1 MAVIVVVDD
10 DPTIQMIAAELLRDG
25 NHAVVAAADG
35 DEALRVLAAMPA
47 DLVVMDMLM
56 PNKDGLETIIEARK
70 LYPDL
75 RILAISSGGRVGV
88 GDLLRMARL
97 FGADETYVKP
107 LRLDTFA
114 ATIERMLAEP
124 RSGMDIMVAEAPGR
138 G

>member
-10 DPTIQMIAAELLRDG
+10 DPTIQMIAAELLRQGD
-25 NHAVVAAADG
+25 HAVVAATDG
-35 DEALRVLAAMPA
+35 DEALRVLAAMKV

-56 PNKDGLETIIEARK
+56 PNKDGLETIIEARG

-97 FGADETYVKP
+97 LGANETYVKP
-107 LRLDTFA
+107 LRLDTFS
-114 ATIERMLAEP
+114 ATVDRMLAEP
-124 RSGMDIMVAEAPGR
+124 RPTVDIMVAEAR
-138 G
+138 

>member
-10 DPTIQMIAAELLRDG
+10 DPTIQMIAAELLREG

-35 DEALRVLAAMPA
+35 DEALRVRAAMKV

-56 PNKDGLETIIEARK
+56 PNKDGLETIIEARN

-97 FGADETYVKP
+97 FGADDTYVKP

-114 ATIERMLAEP
+114 TTIDRMLAEP
-124 RSGMDIMVAEAPGR
+124 RRAVDIMVAEAK
-138 G
+138 

>member
-10 DPTIQMIAAELLRDG
+10 DPTIQMIAAELLRQGD
-25 NHAVVAAADG
+25 HAVVAASDG
-35 DEALRVLAAMPA
+35 DEALRILAAMKV

-56 PNKDGLETIIEARK
+56 PNKDGLETIIEARG

-97 FGADETYVKP
+97 FGANETYVKP
-107 LRLDTFA
+107 LRMDSFA
-114 ATIERMLAEP
+114 ATVDRMLAETQP
-124 RSGMDIMVAEAPGR
+124 SVDIMVAEAG
-138 G
+138 

>member
-10 DPTIQMIAAELLRDG
+10 DPTIQMIAAELLREG

-35 DEALRVLAAMPA
+35 DEALRVLAAMKV

-56 PNKDGLETIIEARK
+56 PNKDGLETIIEARN

-97 FGADETYVKP
+97 FGADDTYVKP

-114 ATIERMLAEP
+114 TTIDRMLAEP
-124 RSGMDIMVAEAPGR
+124 RRAVDIMVAEAK
-138 G
+138 

>member
-10 DPTIQMIAAELLRDG
+10 DPTIQMIAAELLRQGD
-25 NHAVVAAADG
+25 HAVVAASDG
-35 DEALRVLAAMPA
+35 DEALRILAAMKV

-56 PNKDGLETIIEARK
+56 PNKDGLETIIEARG

-97 FGADETYVKP
+97 LGANETYVKP

-114 ATIERMLAEP
+114 ATVDRMLVGTQP
-124 RSGMDIMVAEAPGR
+124 TVDIMIAEAG
-138 G
+138 

>member
-10 DPTIQMIAAELLRDG
+10 DPTIQMIAAELLREG

-35 DEALRVLAAMPA
+35 DEALRVLAAMKV

-56 PNKDGLETIIEARK
+56 PNKDGLETIIEARN

-97 FGADETYVKP
+97 FGANETYVKP
-107 LRLDTFA
+107 LRLETFA
-114 ATIERMLAEP
+114 ATIDRMLAEVQP
-124 RSGMDIMVAEAPGR
+124 AVDIMIAEAG
-138 G
+138 

>member
-1 MAVIVVVDD
+1 MAVVVVVDD
-10 DPTIQMIAAELLRDG
+10 DPTIQMIAAELLREG
-25 NHAVVAAADG
+25 NHAVVSAADG
-35 DEALRVLAAMPA
+35 EEARRVLAAMRV

-56 PNKDGLETIIEARK
+56 PNKDGLETIIEARN

-88 GDLLRMARL
+88 GELLRMARL

-114 ATIERMLAEP
+114 GTVDRLLAEP
-124 RSGMDIMVAEAPGR
+124 RPRVDIMVAEAK
-138 G
+138 

>member
-10 DPTIQMIAAELLRDG
+10 DPTIQMIAAELLREG

-35 DEALRVLAAMPA
+35 DEALRVLAAMKV

-56 PNKDGLETIIEARK
+56 PNKDGLETIIEARN

-75 RILAISSGGRVGV
+75 RILSISSGGRVGV

-97 FGADETYVKP
+97 FGADDTYVKP

-114 ATIERMLAEP
+114 TTIDRMLAEP
-124 RSGMDIMVAEAPGR
+124 RRAVDIMVAEAK
-138 G
+138 

>member
-10 DPTIQMIAAELLRDG
+10 DPTIQMIAAELLRQGD
-25 NHAVVAAADG
+25 HAVVAASDG
-35 DEALRVLAAMPA
+35 DEALRILAAMKV

-56 PNKDGLETIIEARK
+56 PNKDGLETIIEARG

-97 FGADETYVKP
+97 FGANETYVKP
-107 LRLDTFA
+107 LRLETFA
-114 ATIERMLAEP
+114 ATIDRMLAEAQP
-124 RSGMDIMVAEAPGR
+124 AVDIMIAEAG
-138 G
+138 

>member
-10 DPTIQMIAAELLRDG
+10 DPTIQMIAAELLREG

-35 DEALRVLAAMPA
+35 DEALRVLAAMKV

-56 PNKDGLETIIEARK
+56 PNKDGLETIIEARN
-70 LYPDL
+70 LDPDL

-97 FGADETYVKP
+97 FGADDTYVKP

-114 ATIERMLAEP
+114 TTIDRMLAEP
-124 RSGMDIMVAEAPGR
+124 RRAVDIMVAEAK
-138 G
+138 

>member
-10 DPTIQMIAAELLRDG
+10 DPTIQMIAAELLRQGD
-25 NHAVVAAADG
+25 HAVVAATDG
-35 DEALRVLAAMPA
+35 DEALRVLAAMKV

-56 PNKDGLETIIEARK
+56 PNKDGLETIIEARS

-97 FGADETYVKP
+97 FGANETYVKP
-107 LRLDTFA
+107 LRLDTFS
-114 ATIERMLAEP
+114 ATVDRMLAEP
-124 RSGMDIMVAEAPGR
+124 RPTVDIMVAEAR
-138 G
+138 

>member
-1 MAVIVVVDD
+1 MAVIVMVDD

-35 DEALRVLAAMPA
+35 DEALQVLAAMDV

-56 PNKDGLETIIEARK
+56 PNKDGIETIIEARK

-75 RILAISSGGRVGV
+75 RILAISSGGRIGV

-107 LRLDTFA
+107 LRLDSFS
-114 ATIERMLAEP
+114 ATIDRMLSEP
-124 RSGMDIMVAEAPGR
+124 RTPVDIMVAEAR
-138 G
+138 

>member
-10 DPTIQMIAAELLRDG
+10 DPTIQMIAAELLRQGD
-25 NHAVVAAADG
+25 HAVVAAADG
-35 DEALRVLAAMPA
+35 EEALRILAAMNV

-56 PNKDGLETIIEARK
+56 PNKDGIETIIEARR

-114 ATIERMLAEP
+114 ATIDRMLIET
-124 RSGMDIMVAEAPGR
+124 RQTVDILVAEAK
-138 G
+138 

>member
-1 MAVIVVVDD
+1 MAVVVVVDD
-10 DPTIQMIAAELLRDG
+10 DPTIRMIAAELLREG
-25 NHAVVAAADG
+25 EHEVVAAADG
-35 DEALRVLAAMPA
+35 DEALTILAGMKV

-56 PNKDGLETIIEARK
+56 PNKDGLETIIEARG

-107 LRLDTFA
+107 LRMDTFG
-114 ATIERMLAEP
+114 ATVDRLLAEARP
-124 RSGMDIMVAEAPGR
+124 TVDILVAEAR
-138 G
+138 

>member
-10 DPTIQMIAAELLRDG
+10 DPTIQMIAAELLREG

-35 DEALRVLAAMPA
+35 DEALRVLAAMKV

-56 PNKDGLETIIEARK
+56 PNKDGLETIIEARN

-97 FGADETYVKP
+97 FGANETYVKP
-107 LRLDTFA
+107 LRLETFA
-114 ATIERMLAEP
+114 ATIDRMLAEAQP
-124 RSGMDIMVAEAPGR
+124 AVDIMIAEAG
-138 G
+138 

>member
-10 DPTIQMIAAELLRDG
+10 DPTIQMIAAELLRQGD
-25 NHAVVAAADG
+25 HAVVAATDG
-35 DEALRVLAAMPA
+35 DEALRVLAAMKA

-56 PNKDGLETIIEARK
+56 PNKDGLETIIEARG

-75 RILAISSGGRVGV
+75 RILAISSGGRIGV

-107 LRLDTFA
+107 LRLDTFT
-114 ATIERMLAEP
+114 ATVDRMLAEERP
-124 RSGMDIMVAEAPGR
+124 AVDIMVAEAR
-138 G
+138 

>member
-10 DPTIQMIAAELLRDG
+10 DPTIQMIAAELLRQGD
-25 NHAVVAAADG
+25 HAVVAAADG
-35 DEALRVLAAMPA
+35 EEALRILAAMNV

-56 PNKDGLETIIEARK
+56 PNKDGIETIIEARR

-97 FGADETYVKP
+97 FGADDTYVKP

-114 ATIERMLAEP
+114 ATIDRMLLEP
-124 RSGMDIMVAEAPGR
+124 RQTVDILVAEAR
-138 G
+138 

>member
-10 DPTIQMIAAELLRDG
+10 DPTIQMIAAELLREG

-35 DEALRVLAAMPA
+35 DEALRVLAAMKV

-56 PNKDGLETIIEARK
+56 PNKDGLETIIEARN

-97 FGADETYVKP
+97 FGADGTYVKP

-114 ATIERMLAEP
+114 TTIDRMLAEP
-124 RSGMDIMVAEAPGR
+124 RRAVDIMVAEAK
-138 G
+138 

>member
-35 DEALRVLAAMPA
+35 NEALRVLAAMPA

-70 LYPDL
+70 LYPEL

-107 LRLDTFA
+107 LRLDNFA
-114 ATIERMLAEP
+114 ATIERMLTEP
-124 RSGMDIMVAEAPGR
+124 RSGMDIMVAEAPSR
-138 G
+138 A

>member
-10 DPTIQMIAAELLRDG
+10 DPTIQMIASELLREG
-25 NHAVVAAADG
+25 NHAVVCAADG
-35 DEALRVLAAMPA
+35 NEALRVLASMPV

-56 PNKDGLETIIEARK
+56 PNKDGLETIIEARE

-88 GDLLRMARL
+88 GDLLRMARI
-97 FGADETYVKP
+97 FGADDTYVKP

-114 ATIERMLAEP
+114 ATIDRMLAEP
-124 RSGMDIMVAEAPGR
+124 RQAVDIMVAEAT
-138 G
+138 

>member
-10 DPTIQMIAAELLRDG
+10 DPTIQMIAAELLRQGD
-25 NHAVVAAADG
+25 HAVVAATDG
-35 DEALRVLAAMPA
+35 DEALRVLAAMKV

-56 PNKDGLETIIEARK
+56 PNKDGLETIIEARG

-75 RILAISSGGRVGV
+75 RILAISSGGRIGV

-107 LRLDTFA
+107 LRLDTFT
-114 ATIERMLAEP
+114 ATVDRMLAEERP
-124 RSGMDIMVAEAPGR
+124 AVDIMVAEAR
-138 G
+138 

>member
-10 DPTIQMIAAELLRDG
+10 DPTIQMIAAELLRQGD
-25 NHAVVAAADG
+25 HAVVAASDG
-35 DEALRVLAAMPA
+35 DEALRILAAMKV

-56 PNKDGLETIIEARK
+56 PNKDGLETIIEARN

-97 FGADETYVKP
+97 FGADDTYVKP

-114 ATIERMLAEP
+114 TTIDRMLAEP
-124 RSGMDIMVAEAPGR
+124 RRAVDIMVAEAK
-138 G
+138 

>member
-10 DPTIQMIAAELLRDG
+10 DPTIQMIAAELLREG

-35 DEALRVLAAMPA
+35 DEALRVLAAMKV

-56 PNKDGLETIIEARK
+56 PNKDGLETIIEARN

-97 FGADETYVKP
+97 FGADDTYVKP
-107 LRLDTFA
+107 LRLDTFS
-114 ATIERMLAEP
+114 ATVDRMLAESRP
-124 RSGMDIMVAEAPGR
+124 TMDIMVGEAR
-138 G
+138 

>member
-1 MAVIVVVDD
+1 MAVVVVVDD
-10 DPTIQMIAAELLRDG
+10 DPTIQMIAAELLQEG
-25 NHAVVAAADG
+25 NHAVVSAADG
-35 DEALRVLAAMPA
+35 EEALRVLAAMRV

-56 PNKDGLETIIEARK
+56 PNKDGLETIIEARE

-114 ATIERMLAEP
+114 GTVDRLLAEP
-124 RSGMDIMVAEAPGR
+124 RPRVDIMVAEAK
-138 G
+138 

>member
-10 DPTIQMIAAELLRDG
+10 DPTIQMIAAELLRQGD
-25 NHAVVAAADG
+25 HAVVAASDG
-35 DEALRVLAAMPA
+35 DEALRILAAMKV

-56 PNKDGLETIIEARK
+56 PNKDGLETIIEARG

-97 FGADETYVKP
+97 FGANETYVKP
-107 LRLDTFA
+107 LRLDSFA
-114 ATIERMLAEP
+114 ETVDRMLAETQP
-124 RSGMDIMVAEAPGR
+124 SVDIMVAEAG
-138 G
+138 

>member
-10 DPTIQMIAAELLRDG
+10 DPTIQMIAAELLRQGD
-25 NHAVVAAADG
+25 HAVVAASDG
-35 DEALRVLAAMPA
+35 DEALRLLAAMKV

-56 PNKDGLETIIEARK
+56 PNKDGLETIIEARN

-97 FGADETYVKP
+97 FGANETYVKP
-107 LRLDTFA
+107 LRLETFA
-114 ATIERMLAEP
+114 ATIDRMLAEAQP
-124 RSGMDIMVAEAPGR
+124 AVDIMIAEAG
-138 G
+138 

>member
-10 DPTIQMIAAELLRDG
+10 DPTIQMIAAELLREG

-35 DEALRVLAAMPA
+35 DEALRVLAAMKV

-56 PNKDGLETIIEARK
+56 PNKDGLETIIEARN

-97 FGADETYVKP
+97 FGADDTYVKP

-114 ATIERMLAEP
+114 TTIDRMLAEP
-124 RSGMDIMVAEAPGR
+124 HRAVDIMVAEAK
-138 G
+138 

>member
-35 DEALRVLAAMPA
+35 NEALRVLAAMPA

-70 LYPDL
+70 LYPGL

-114 ATIERMLAEP
+114 ATIERMLTEP
-124 RSGMDIMVAEAPGR
+124 RSGMDIMVAEAPAR

>member
-114 ATIERMLAEP
+114 GTIERMLSEP

>member
-10 DPTIQMIAAELLRDG
+10 DPTIQMIAAELLREG

-35 DEALRVLAAMPA
+35 DEALRVLAAMKV

-56 PNKDGLETIIEARK
+56 PNKDGLETIIEARG

-97 FGADETYVKP
+97 FGANETYVKP
-107 LRLDTFA
+107 LRLETFA
-114 ATIERMLAEP
+114 ATIDRMLAEAQP
-124 RSGMDIMVAEAPGR
+124 AVDIMIAEAG
-138 G
+138 